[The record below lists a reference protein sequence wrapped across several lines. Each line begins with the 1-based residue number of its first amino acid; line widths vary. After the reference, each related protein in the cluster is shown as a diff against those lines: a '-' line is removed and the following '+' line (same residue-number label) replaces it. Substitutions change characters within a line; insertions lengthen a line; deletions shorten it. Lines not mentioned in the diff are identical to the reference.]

1 MEKLNMI
8 LNGKYGYTEN
18 DGTKLALTEEAYLE
32 NVPYAGEIIGA
43 YVAHAINADDKED
56 KAVYLC
62 IWPDEPEDGDAED
75 YNEPSDYI
83 DWSVCE
89 RVIETSDDMDELVE
103 A

>member
-32 NVPYAGEIIGA
+32 NVPYAGEIIAA
-43 YVAHAINADDKED
+43 YVAHAVNASDKSDET
-56 KAVYLC
+56 VYLC
-62 IWPDEPEDGDAED
+62 IWPAKDG

-89 RVIETSDDMDELVE
+89 RVTETSDDYDEMLE